1 MLVFLVALT
10 SLPRIEKD
18 VDCTVVG
25 NCYPTE
31 AQLDTT
37 TATIVWTNYTSY
49 GTCAC
54 DVSSSCDANC
64 CCDPDCPAGTV
75 FDYCLPETNPDEDN
89 IKYQWAQ
96 RMCSE
101 PEDPEDPGI

>member
-37 TATIVWTNYTSY
+37 TATIVWTNYTS
-49 GTCAC
+49 CF
-54 DVSSSCDANC
+54 V
-64 CCDPDCPAGTV
+64 
-75 FDYCLPETNPDEDN
+75 
-89 IKYQWAQ
+89 KYQMELFEKQ
-96 RMCSE
+96 EEKFLILYDKLR
-101 PEDPEDPGI
+101 